1 MPIQEAS
8 DQVFDFVVDLGLAA
22 LLREDLIKDE
32 PLTLNALFVL
42 ADFDL
47 LRVRNYELAFDLL
60 ELLWRASISLEIV
73 G

>member
-1 MPIQEAS
+1 MPIQEAC

-42 ADFDL
+42 TDFDL

-60 ELLWRASISLEIV
+60 ELLWRASIRLEIV